1 MSTRAHPINGNV
13 SEGRSRALF
22 LDECAEFNITPVQYA
37 AMVAIEERAGMD
49 AAMSFDGTM

>member
-1 MSTRAHPINGNV
+1 MSTRAHPINGNA
-13 SEGRSRALF
+13 SEDCSWALF
-22 LDECAEFNITPVQYA
+22 LDECAKFKQYA